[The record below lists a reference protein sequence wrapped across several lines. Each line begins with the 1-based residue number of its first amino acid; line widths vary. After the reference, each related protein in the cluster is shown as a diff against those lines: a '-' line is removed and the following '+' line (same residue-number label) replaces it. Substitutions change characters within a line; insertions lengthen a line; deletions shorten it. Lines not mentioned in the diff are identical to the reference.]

1 MPFLTNLSI
10 KNDIHYK
17 KHLNNF
23 KTIFQANDNA
33 YLMKYLF
40 IHKIVKSQKQI
51 AEKILQ
57 Q

>member
-40 IHKIVKSQKQI
+40 ILKTVKSQKQV